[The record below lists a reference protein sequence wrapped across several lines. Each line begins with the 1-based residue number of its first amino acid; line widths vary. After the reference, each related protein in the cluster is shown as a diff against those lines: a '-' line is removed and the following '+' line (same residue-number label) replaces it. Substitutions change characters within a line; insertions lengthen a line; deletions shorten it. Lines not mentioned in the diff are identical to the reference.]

1 MPQWKLIW
9 ITEFKNLDEVRR
21 KLGSKYGIDVD
32 ELKANSV
39 CNKNLRG
46 YGDFSY
52 KRGLRTVI
60 HFQINSGK
68 TIRAVIRIVDKQN
81 DIWIIKTASYI

>member
-46 YGDFSY
+46 YEDFSY
-52 KRGLRTVI
+52 KHGLRTVI
-60 HFQINSGK
+60 HVQIHSGK